1 MRVAWGLSHLKR
13 SLFHGVGLA
22 TGAEVRHFVADL
34 ADVAI
39 APGMVVLKPWLTH
52 LDHMLW

>member
-1 MRVAWGLSHLKR
+1 M
-13 SLFHGVGLA
+13 
-22 TGAEVRHFVADL
+22 RHFVADL